1 MIRNLTLSFAIL
13 APLSAQI
20 LRSVF
25 VIKFQTSYL
34 RRTTAGFA
42 LFLVG
47 LTSSTLEVKAVL
59 VSGLTI
65 VSADEGTNDNM
76 TSSDAIDGTG
86 LPGGTP
92 ALTGAH
98 SATWKDHW
106 WSQTL
111 TPQITIDL
119 GDTYSLTGVHIW
131 NYNEGGQTGRGLKDV
146 IINVSP
152 DADTNN
158 LAYLGGWTFAEAT
171 GLSTYTGF
179 DLDLTGLKTA
189 SLLSNV
195 RYFQIVASSTH
206 GTNGNDYGGLAE
218 IQFDATAPSVPDTGS
233 TAALLGVGV
242 AALAFA
248 RRRLG

>member
-1 MIRNLTLSFAIL
+1 MIRNLTLSSAIL
-13 APLSAQI
+13 AALSAQI

-106 WSQTL
+106 WSKTL

-119 GDTYSLTGVHIW
+119 GATYSLTGAHIW
-131 NYNEGGQTGRGLKDV
+131 NYNEANQTGRGLKEV
-146 IINVSP
+146 IINDV
-152 DADTNN
+152 
-158 LAYLGGWTFAEAT
+158 LE
-171 GLSTYTGF
+171 LSYRVMLLPLRISVF
-179 DLDLTGLKTA
+179 
-189 SLLSNV
+189 SLPERTRSQPQAWLIWWAIIHF
-195 RYFQIVASSTH
+195 R
-206 GTNGNDYGGLAE
+206 
-218 IQFDATAPSVPDTGS
+218 
-233 TAALLGVGV
+233 
-242 AALAFA
+242 
-248 RRRLG
+248 

>member
-13 APLSAQI
+13 AALSAQI

-65 VSADEGTNDNM
+65 VTANEGGNPNM
-76 TSSDAIDGTG
+76 TSDDAINGNG
-86 LPGGTP
+86 LSSNTP
-92 ALTGAH
+92 ALSGTH
-98 SATWKDHW
+98 SATWSDHW
-106 WSQTL
+106 YSATK

-158 LAYLGGWTFAEAT
+158 LAYLGSWTFAEAT
-171 GLSTYTGF
+171 GFYNYTGF

-195 RYFQIVASSTH
+195 RYFQIVASGTH
-206 GTNGNDYGGLAE
+206 GTSWDSYGGLAE
-218 IQFDATAPSVPDTGS
+218 IQFDATAQSVPDTGS
-233 TAALLGVGV
+233 TAALLGAGV
-242 AALAFA
+242 IALGFA